1 ALFRLLES
9 WGVRPDYLA
18 GHSIGEIAAA
28 HVAGVFSLADAAKLV
43 VERGRLMQA
52 LPAGGAMLAVE
63 ATEEEVTGLGVDIAA
78 VNGPRAV
85 VLSGPEAEIDRVA
98 EQFADRRTK
107 RLTVSHAFHSSL
119 MDPMLEDFRAVV
131 NGLTINQPLIPLV
144 NDVASV
150 DYWVNHVRGTVR
162 FADALTTLAGNG
174 VTRFLEV
181 GPDAALTPMGLD
193 DPALLF
199 VPTTRRDRDEVR
211 ELLAGVG
218 ALHAHGADVD
228 WAAFFAGR
236 GARRVDLPTYAFQ
249 RRHYWLEH
257 TPAAAPTVLP
267 GDADPVD
274 TALWQALEQED
285 PAALAERLGVTAD
298 AAGTVLPAIA
308 AWRRRGQR
316 QAKLDSWRYRIEWH
330 PVTDRQSASPASS
343 WLVVVPAEQAE
354 HPLVAAVLTGLA
366 EQGVPVR
373 SLPVEATAGRAAV
386 ADQLRAAAA
395 AEQPAGLLS
404 LLALDDRPHPE
415 HPALSLGCAATVTL
429 AQAVLDA
436 EVGARFWV
444 VTTGAVAVAGS
455 AELVHPYQAAVW
467 GLGIG
472 LALDRPAHWGGLL
485 DLPAEPDGTALRR
498 LAGVLAATDD
508 EDQLAVR
515 AQGVFGRRLVRNP
528 VAADPR
534 TEPADWHPTG
544 TTLITG
550 GTGGLG
556 AHVARMLAEQGAEHL
571 VLTSRRG
578 PAAEGAAELAAEL
591 RESGTEVTLAACD
604 VADRAAVAELLAAVP
619 ADRPLTAVVHA
630 AGLAQRLA
638 PIEELTLSEFAE
650 VGHAKILGA
659 RHLDELLGDTEL
671 AAFVLFSSGAAVWGS
686 AGQGGYA
693 SANAHLDALAHQRR
707 ARGLTAT
714 AIAWSSWDG
723 GMVGPEL
730 RAMLERIGAPAMA
743 PDLALDALRQA
754 LVRDESHLV
763 VADFDWPRFAPTY
776 TMARPRPLLDA
787 LPEVRAALA
796 ADESAPSS
804 TSLADRLAGLPEA
817 EQSRAVL
824 DIVRAEVA
832 GVLGYE
838 NGGAVDPTRAF
849 EDLGFDSVAAAD
861 FGKRLSAAVGRKQ
874 PATLVFDYATPQA
887 LAEYLRAELCPGGAG
902 SSPLALLAELDRLEE
917 AVTALDPAEL
927 DRHRIPSRLQAL
939 LGRLN
944 EAIGAANGSDVGE
957 QLEAASA
964 DDLFDF
970 IDKEL
975 GLA

>member
-1 ALFRLLES
+1 
-9 WGVRPDYLA
+9 
-18 GHSIGEIAAA
+18 
-28 HVAGVFSLADAAKLV
+28 
-43 VERGRLMQA
+43 
-52 LPAGGAMLAVE
+52 
-63 ATEEEVTGLGVDIAA
+63 
-78 VNGPRAV
+78 
-85 VLSGPEAEIDRVA
+85 
-98 EQFADRRTK
+98 
-107 RLTVSHAFHSSL
+107 
-119 MDPMLEDFRAVV
+119 
-131 NGLTINQPLIPLV
+131 
-144 NDVASV
+144 
-150 DYWVNHVRGTVR
+150 
-162 FADALTTLAGNG
+162 
-174 VTRFLEV
+174 EV

-193 DPALLF
+193 DPALSF
-199 VPTTRRDRDEVR
+199 IATTRRDRDEVR
-211 ELLAGVG
+211 ELLAGLG
-218 ALHAHGADVD
+218 ALHANGAGVD
-228 WAAFFAGR
+228 WAAFFAGT

-249 RRHYWLEH
+249 RRYYWLEH
-257 TPAAAPTVLP
+257 DPAPGPVALP
-267 GDADPVD
+267 GAADPVD
-274 TALWQALEQED
+274 TALWQVLEQED
-285 PAALAERLGVTAD
+285 PAALAERLGVDAE
-298 AAGTVLPAIA
+298 AAGAVLPAIA

-316 QAKLDSWRYRIEWH
+316 QAKLDSWRYRIDWQQL
-330 PVTDRQSASPASS
+330 TDRQSASPSGS
-343 WLVVVPAEQAE
+343 WLVAVPAVPGAPAEQAE
-354 HPLVAAVLTGLA
+354 HPLVVAVLTGLA
-366 EQGVPVR
+366 EQGVPVQV
-373 SLPVEATAGRAAV
+373 LPVDPTADRAALT
-386 ADQLRAAAA
+386 AQLRAATATA
-395 AEQPAGLLS
+395 PEVPAGLLS

-415 HPALSLGCAATVTL
+415 HPALSLGCAVTVTL
-429 AQAVLDA
+429 AQAVVDA
-436 EVGARFWV
+436 ELASRFWV

-472 LALDRPAHWGGLL
+472 LALERPAHWGGLL
-485 DLPAEPDGTALRR
+485 DLPAEPDAVAVRR
-498 LAGVLAATDD
+498 LAGALAATDD

-515 AQGVFGRRLVRNP
+515 AQGVYGRRLVRHP

-534 TEPADWHPTG
+534 SEAADLRPTG

-571 VLTSRRG
+571 LLTSRRG
-578 PAAEGAAELAAEL
+578 LAAEGAAELAEQL
-591 RESGTEVTLAACD
+591 RGLGAEVTVAACD

-619 ADRPLTAVVHA
+619 AQYPLTAVVHA
-630 AGLAQRLA
+630 AGVAQRLA
-638 PIEELTLSEFAE
+638 PLEELTLDEFAE
-650 VGHAKILGA
+650 VGHAKIQGA

-686 AGQGGYA
+686 AGQAGYA
-693 SANAHLDALAHQRR
+693 SANAYLDALAHQRR
-707 ARGLTAT
+707 ARGLAAT

-730 RAMLERIGAPAMA
+730 RAVLERIGAPAMA

-754 LVRDESHLV
+754 LARDESHLV
-763 VADFDWPRFAPTY
+763 VAEFDWPRFAPTY
-776 TMARPRPLLDA
+776 TLARPRPLLDA

-796 ADESAPSS
+796 TDEPASS
-804 TSLADRLAGLPEA
+804 SNSLADRLAGLPEA

-824 DIVRAEVA
+824 DVVRGEVA
-832 GVLGYE
+832 AVLGYQD
-838 NGGAVDPTRAF
+838 GAAVDAGRAF

-874 PATLVFDYATPQA
+874 PATLVFDYATPHA
-887 LAEYLRAELCPGGAG
+887 LAEHLRAELCPGGPA
-902 SSPLALLAELDRLEE
+902 SSALTLLAELDRLEE

-927 DRHRIPSRLQAL
+927 DRHRIPSRLQTL